1 MQISFTGYMDVDR
14 PALKRLARK
23 HKLVVRDGESVD
35 TFAVRLF
42 NHVLEKASA
51 ARVSSSALYNTWEP
65 IADVSITNWELD
77 DSSDYEDADE
87 YTGGAQ
93 W

>member
-1 MQISFTGYMDVDR
+1 MQILFTGYMDVDR

-42 NHVLEKASA
+42 NHVLEKGSA
-51 ARVSSSALYNTWEP
+51 AYNTWEP